1 MSLFP
6 SQSSGLVMGSHE
18 IMVSLKALWAN
29 GFFCY
34 VLYILLTDSSR
45 EVFTGKLLPFQVCR
59 NMYGNYLG
67 SFFFYFKFF
76 LYNSVWVFIKLN
88 GLRCCHVRSLASEPQ

>member
-1 MSLFP
+1 
-6 SQSSGLVMGSHE
+6 MGSHE

-67 SFFFYFKFF
+67 SFFFT
-76 LYNSVWVFIKLN
+76 LN
-88 GLRCCHVRSLASEPQ
+88 FSSIIVCGCLLN